1 MRIMNVKVFTFA
13 AAIAVILGL
22 NLSASAQDSAALF
35 KSRCA
40 GCHAADGTGS
50 PMGKKLGAHDFA
62 SADVQ
67 KMSDADLPLKKTAQ
81 SLVFGDGSDDPVAY
95 SGARLEATGYT
106 NRQV

>member
-40 GCHAADGTGS
+40 GCHAADGTGT
-50 PMGKKLGAHDFA
+50 PMGKKLGAHDFT
-62 SADVQ
+62 SPDVQ
-67 KMSDADLPLKKTAQ
+67 KMSDADLTDIITNGRNKMPRYAALKPEEVKGLVAYIRTLKK
-81 SLVFGDGSDDPVAY
+81 
-95 SGARLEATGYT
+95 
-106 NRQV
+106 